1 MLSALRNLRAR
12 RNATSGASALE
23 FAIVAPVFLAMLLG
37 VVEFGRMAWTQ
48 TSLQYAVQRA
58 ARCASLGLTQCTTVS
73 DVQSYAA
80 ASLNAV
86 AVAAG
91 SFSVSSCANNGTEVS
106 VSVPFTFVLP
116 GLFPWRPYLASASC
130 YPGT

>member
-1 MLSALRNLRAR
+1 MFPAPCNLRPLRTA
-12 RNATSGASALE
+12 NSGASALE

-37 VVEFGRMAWTQ
+37 IVEFGRMAWTH
-48 TSLQYAVQRA
+48 TSLQYSVQRA
-58 ARCASLGLTQCTTVS
+58 ARCASLGLAQCTTVS
-73 DVQSYAA
+73 DVQNYAA

-86 AVAAG
+86 TVAAG

-106 VSVPFTFVLP
+106 VSVPFTFILP